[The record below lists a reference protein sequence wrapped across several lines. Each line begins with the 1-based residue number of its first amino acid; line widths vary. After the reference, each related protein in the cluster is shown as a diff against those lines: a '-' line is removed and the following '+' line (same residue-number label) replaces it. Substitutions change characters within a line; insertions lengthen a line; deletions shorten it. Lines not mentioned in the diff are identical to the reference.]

1 MHTRTKRIY
10 IVALGVCLLVT
21 LAIGSISA
29 WALGDK
35 GWVEGNSTSSVSAG
49 SGANTLKVN
58 IASNDASYAEDLGKA
73 QVVVDVYKIASATK
87 TEGYDSYDYT
97 LDSDYDTTANR
108 ELLDAALRGN
118 GSWEALAEAITAG
131 ATLHEGGSASVPT
144 GDGATIS
151 GLDDGLYLVLAH
163 GSSITEGLRAE
174 SPSYTYSFQPIIA
187 ALPTKDSV
195 DGVINT
201 ANPGEWQ
208 TTLTVALKSERTTNY
223 GDLAITKNVTE
234 APAED
239 ATFVFHITGTTPAGE
254 AYDNYA
260 GITIPAGDTEGTV
273 TVTHI
278 PAGTQVTVTEEYAG
292 SYNISEVVVGD
303 KGDVI
308 IADDTITFSVTNTPG
323 DRVDGGHGVQN
334 NFEYDKNGGG
344 DWDWTPDPADKTE

>member
-49 SGANTLKVN
+49 SGANTLKVI

-73 QVVVDVYKIASATK
+73 QVVVDVYKIGSATK

-151 GLDDGLYLVLAH
+151 GLDDGD
-163 GSSITEGLRAE
+163 R
-174 SPSYTYSFQPIIA
+174 
-187 ALPTKDSV
+187 KSV
-195 DGVINT
+195 V
-201 ANPGEWQ
+201 
-208 TTLTVALKSERTTNY
+208 
-223 GDLAITKNVTE
+223 
-234 APAED
+234 
-239 ATFVFHITGTTPAGE
+239 
-254 AYDNYA
+254 
-260 GITIPAGDTEGTV
+260 
-273 TVTHI
+273 
-278 PAGTQVTVTEEYAG
+278 
-292 SYNISEVVVGD
+292 
-303 KGDVI
+303 
-308 IADDTITFSVTNTPG
+308 
-323 DRVDGGHGVQN
+323 
-334 NFEYDKNGGG
+334 
-344 DWDWTPDPADKTE
+344 